1 MPSYKIAMIGDES
14 TVSGFRAAGVAGVP
28 IYSSTEALETLR
40 EMAASGEY
48 AIIFVTESLAAPIL
62 QDISR
67 IPTGAVPAI
76 IVVPDQGG
84 AKGIGF
90 AKIRGAVEKALGLD
104 LLGKEEQPAAAEA
117 APGDSTAAQG
127 SGRERE
133 DGR

>member
-1 MPSYKIAMIGDES
+1 MPSYKIAKIGDES
-14 TVSGFRAAGVAGVP
+14 TVSGFRAAGVAGFP
-28 IYSSTEALETLR
+28 LYSSAEASKALR
-40 EMAASGEY
+40 DMAASGEY
-48 AIIFVTESLAAPIL
+48 AIIFITEGLAAPIL
-62 QDISR
+62 ADISK
-67 IPTGAVPAI
+67 IPTGSVPAI

-104 LLGKEEQPAAAEA
+104 LLGKEEQ
-117 APGDSTAAQG
+117 TAAVEPPARE

>member
-14 TVSGFRAAGVAGVP
+14 TVSGFRAAGVTGVP
-28 IYSSTEALETLR
+28 ISTSAEALETLKR
-40 EMAASGEY
+40 MAKSGDF
-48 AIIFVTESLAAPIL
+48 AIVFITESLAAPIL
-62 QDISR
+62 ADISR
-67 IPTGAVPAI
+67 IPTGSVPAI

-84 AKGIGF
+84 ARGIGF

-104 LLGKEEQPAAAEA
+104 LLGKEEQPAAE
-117 APGDSTAAQG
+117 

>member
-28 IYSSTEALETLR
+28 MYSSAEALETLR
-40 EMAASGEY
+40 TMAAAGEY
-48 AIIFVTESLAAPIL
+48 AIIFITEGLAAPIL
-62 QDISR
+62 ADISR
-67 IPTGAVPAI
+67 IPTEAVPAI

-90 AKIRGAVEKALGLD
+90 AKIRSAVEKALGLD
-104 LLGKEEQPAAAEA
+104 LLGKEERAE
-117 APGDSTAAQG
+117 
-127 SGRERE
+127 SGREKE